1 MPTTLPK
8 PEPSTGAGLMQ
19 AARYFLG
26 AAILLVAIG
35 LLWAHLSRACARRGP
50 DRAPPGRRSA
60 AMKKGGARASLGMTG
75 KPGWRGPS
83 SL

>member
-35 LLWAHLSRACARRGP
+35 LLWARLPARVH
-50 DRAPPGRRSA
+50 AV
-60 AMKKGGARASLGMTG
+60 ARIGLRLGDD
-75 KPGWRGPS
+75 PQQ
-83 SL
+83 